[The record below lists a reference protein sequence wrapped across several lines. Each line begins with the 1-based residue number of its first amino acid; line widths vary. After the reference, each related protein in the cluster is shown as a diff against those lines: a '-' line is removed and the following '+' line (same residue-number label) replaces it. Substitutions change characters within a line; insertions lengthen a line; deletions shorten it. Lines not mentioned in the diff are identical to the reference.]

1 VAALVSAATELFA
14 ARGPDGVSL
23 REIAAHA
30 GLNYGLIHQYVGSKD
45 ELLRLVIAR
54 STSTTAARFAEAGG
68 VGEALELLQG
78 PVGADRAPYPRLL
91 AWAIL
96 QGRDPRELAG
106 PSPALPKL
114 IAMLPVRGGDG
125 AGGWAT
131 DDLATDHNAADDL
144 PTDHNAPGDLADDP
158 RLRAAAI
165 AALTLGWGLFGAF
178 VSHAAGLDDV
188 APDEAHAAVQSLAR
202 RIAGI

>member
-1 VAALVSAATELFA
+1 MASLVSAAAELFA

-45 ELLRLVIAR
+45 ELLRLVIEQ
-54 STSTTAARFAEAGG
+54 STTTTAARFAQADG

-78 PVGADRAPYPRLL
+78 PVGADRPPYPRLL

-106 PSPALPKL
+106 PSPALPQL
-114 IAMLPVRGGDG
+114 IAMLPESR
-125 AGGWAT
+125 AP
-131 DDLATDHNAADDL
+131 
-144 PTDHNAPGDLADDP
+144 PTARPTPPRPARPRRPARPDLADDP

-165 AALTLGWGLFGAF
+165 AALTLGWSLFGSF

-188 APDEAHAAVQSLAR
+188 APAEAHAAVQSLAR

>member
-1 VAALVSAATELFA
+1 VASLVSAATELFA

-54 STSTTAARFAEAGG
+54 STSTTAARFAQAVD

-78 PVGADRAPYPRLL
+78 PVGADRPAYPRLL

-96 QGRDPRELAG
+96 QGRDPKELAG
-106 PSPALPKL
+106 PSPALPQL
-114 IAMLPVRGGDG
+114 IAMLPEAGAVPGASDGDP
-125 AGGWAT
+125 T
-131 DDLATDHNAADDL
+131 DRAAADR
-144 PTDHNAPGDLADDP
+144 DLADDP

-165 AALTLGWGLFGAF
+165 AALTLGWSLFGTF

-188 APDEAHAAVQSLAR
+188 APAEAHAAVQSLAR

>member
-1 VAALVSAATELFA
+1 VASLVSAAAELFA

-23 REIAAHA
+23 REIAARA

-45 ELLRLVIAR
+45 ELLRLVIEQ
-54 STSTTAARFAEAGG
+54 STSTTAARFAQAGG

-78 PVGADRAPYPRLL
+78 PVGADQPQYPRLL

-106 PSPALPKL
+106 PSPALPQL
-114 IAMLPVRGGDG
+114 IAMLPEKG
-125 AGGWAT
+125 AGAGP
-131 DDLATDHNAADDL
+131 ADDL
-144 PTDHNAPGDLADDP
+144 DLADDLTADDLADDP

-165 AALTLGWGLFGAF
+165 AALTLGWSLFGSF

-188 APDEAHAAVQSLAR
+188 APAEAHAAVQSLAR